1 MQVKKFKLLGLLLSL
16 LLVVGLLAGCGGQ
29 GDEAKENGKEDVAV
43 EYPTKSIKYVVPF
56 NPGGQSDLEARRQQ
70 QPLEEILGTSV
81 VVENK
86 PGGGGAVGWATLVNK
101 KPTGYYLTG
110 MNIPHIILQPLA
122 RENAGYETDQINP
135 IALFQGT
142 PIGLAVQPDAPWDT
156 LEEFL
161 ADAKDNPG
169 GITVGGSGTWSGHH
183 ITLLQL
189 QDKTGTEFQ
198 YIPSQGAAPS
208 IQSFLGG
215 NVDALFANSNDL
227 VQHKDNMKIL
237 AIGSAETFEPLPDV
251 KTFKEE
257 GVDLV
262 SSIDRGIAA
271 PPGTDEEIIQI
282 LEDAFM
288 QIANDE
294 EIQAQMKEEG
304 FQPLAMGAEE
314 TKQYIEDMKEK
325 YTEIYNKV
333 KDQA

>member
-1 MQVKKFKLLGLLLSL
+1 MKRFWLLTLIVMLAAGLII
-16 LLVVGLLAGCGGQ
+16 GCAQGGGEDTDNDGDQAAGEI
-29 GDEAKENGKEDVAV
+29 D
-43 EYPTKSIKYVVPF
+43 YPTKSIKYVVPF

-70 QPLEEILGTSV
+70 QPLEKILGESI

-86 PGGGGAVGWATLVNK
+86 PGGGGAVGWSELVRK
-101 KPTGYYLTG
+101 KPNGYYLTG
-110 MNIPHIILQPLA
+110 INIPHIILQPLA
-122 RENAGYETDQINP
+122 RENAGYETEQINP

-142 PIGLAVQPDAPWDT
+142 PIGLAVQPDAPWNT
-156 LEEFL
+156 LDEFIE
-161 ADAKDNPG
+161 DAKNNPG

-189 QDKTGTEFQ
+189 QDRTGTEFQ

-237 AIGSAETFEPLPDV
+237 AIGSEETFEPLPDV
-251 KTFKEE
+251 KTFKEQDI
-257 GVDLV
+257 DLV

-271 PPGTDEEIIQI
+271 PPGTDERIIEK

-294 EIQAQMKEEG
+294 DIKAQMKEEG
-304 FQPLAMGAEE
+304 FQPLAKGAEE
-314 TKQYIEDMKEK
+314 TKQYIQEMKDK
-325 YTEIYNKV
+325 YTQIYNKV
-333 KDQA
+333 KDQAG